1 LTHFSERV
9 KPSLSVMDEGNAMDA
24 TPRRARLFDAAWFM
38 FWLTLSSC
46 WCWTA
51 ARQLGATF
59 DEPVYIARG
68 LDFWH
73 TGSHRGLM
81 VLGTMPLAIDLTTLP
96 LYVMERWQGTSIDP
110 VADLETVLPWA
121 RSMTLVFWFL
131 LLWYGRSLGRDVAG
145 PWGGRLAVAFLACE
159 PTLLAHASLATTDLA
174 TTACLLAFT
183 YHFKTNRSRAWIFR
197 IAIPGLWVAATLL
210 SKASGL
216 VFVPLCMLVVEL
228 ERLIQLRRN
237 TNLPNQAHSP
247 SWRSRASA
255 TIAFLKN
262 DCRPLCLDA
271 MQIGVLGLVLTFVY
285 CGSEWQRQPSFVAW
299 ANDLPA
305 GHLHNAM
312 TWTADHLRIF
322 SNAGEGIV
330 RQVKHNIRGHGTYLL
345 GVVAD
350 RALWYYF
357 PVLLTIK
364 LSLPLLF
371 WPIVVLVLK
380 PRALVSYVGFIALAM
395 LLFSFNC
402 RVQIGIRLVL
412 PLVAFLIVAA
422 AGSVVGALRDWSA
435 RLVNGRRLAPA
446 FCVFLVALGLGW
458 STLAS
463 AAVWPEGLCYTNEL
477 WGGTANGWL
486 AASDSNYDWGQGL
499 KELARW
505 QNDQRVPLD
514 VWYFGSDPLLDK
526 MPVHEIKFHLIPVA
540 GPEDVLTRVR
550 GHRLAVG
557 TTLLRGSMSTV
568 MKSGIPVPAE
578 CYWRV
583 IHFLDGREPI
593 ARTSTFLI
601 YDFANEP
608 PASGPLTARD

>member
-1 LTHFSERV
+1 MEALC
-9 KPSLSVMDEGNAMDA
+9 
-24 TPRRARLFDAAWFM
+24 RRDRLFDAAWFIV
-38 FWLTLSSC
+38 WVIVSSC
-46 WCWTA
+46 WCWAA

-59 DEPVYIARG
+59 DEPTYISRG

-81 VLGTMPLAIDLTTLP
+81 VLGTMPLAVDLTTLP
-96 LYVMERWQGTSIDP
+96 LFLWERWHGVTIDP

-121 RSMTLVFWFL
+121 RSMTLLFWFV
-131 LLWYGRSLGRDVAG
+131 LLWYGRLLGRDVAG

-174 TTACLLAFT
+174 VTAFLMAFT
-183 YHFKTNRSRAWIFR
+183 YHFKTSRERGWVWR
-197 IAIPGLWVAATLL
+197 IAIPGFWLGATLL
-210 SKASGL
+210 AKASGL
-216 VFVPLCMLVVEL
+216 VFVPLCMLVVEF
-228 ERLIQLRRN
+228 ERIVRMRLGAIGRN
-237 TNLPNQAHSP
+237 ADGCVDRVESAEIIGTGTSRT
-247 SWRSRASA
+247 RSQSRLFPQ
-255 TIAFLKN
+255 TVVDFFKN
-262 DCRPLCLDA
+262 DCRPLIRDGL
-271 MQIGVLGLVLTFVY
+271 QIGLLGLVITFAY
-285 CGSEWQRQPSFVAW
+285 CGSDWQTQPSFVAW
-299 ANDLPA
+299 AHGLQP
-305 GHLHNAM
+305 GKMQSAM

-322 SNAGEGIV
+322 TNAGEGIV
-330 RQVKHNIRGHGTYLL
+330 RQVKHNIRGHGTYLV
-345 GVVAD
+345 GIVAD

-364 LSLPLLF
+364 LSLPLLL
-371 WPIVVLVLK
+371 WPIVVLLLK
-380 PRALVSYVGFIALAM
+380 PRALVTYVGFIALV
-395 LLFSFNC
+395 LLAFSFNC

-422 AGSVVGALRDWSA
+422 AGGVTLALRDWPAGPVSS
-435 RLVNGRRLAPA
+435 RRLSQA
-446 FCVFLVALGLGW
+446 FSVFLVALGLGW
-458 STLAS
+458 SALAA
-463 AAVWPEGLCYTNEL
+463 AAVWPDGLRYTNEL

-505 QNDQRVPLD
+505 QKDQPGPLD

-540 GPEDVLTRVR
+540 GPEDVLALVR

-557 TTLLRGSMSTV
+557 TSLLRGSMSTV

-583 IHFLDGREPI
+583 VHFLDGREPI

-601 YDFANEP
+601 YDFTHE
-608 PASGPLTARD
+608 PASTGPLSARN